1 MCHLKNNTMKRLNK
15 PSDNL
20 GGLLSIW
27 AVPPADIYIG
37 FNAVSFFTTDNI
49 IELYCSPGSIS
60 FTEKE
65 SQEIYGLGYKNEL
78 NAFIPKDSPEVQAI
92 INSMSGRKWIVVFL
106 DQNEQFKVVGTP
118 EIPLRVSFDL
128 DTGSD
133 TPDRNGHSISFY
145 GTQTSKAK
153 FISDPFTG

>member
-1 MCHLKNNTMKRLNK
+1 MKRLNK

-27 AVPPADIYIG
+27 AVPSKDISIC
-37 FNAVSFFTTDNI
+37 FNTVSFFSTDNI
-49 IELYCSPGSIS
+49 IEIYCSPGSIS

-65 SQEIYGLGYKNEL
+65 SQEKYGLGYKNEF
-78 NAFIPKDSPEVQAI
+78 NAFIPKDSPEVQSI
-92 INSMSGRKWIVVFL
+92 INSMSGRKWVIIFL
-106 DQNEQFKVVGTP
+106 DQNEQFKVAGTP

-133 TPDRNGHSISFY
+133 TPDRNGHLISFY

-153 FISDPFTG
+153 FISDPFSV

>member
-1 MCHLKNNTMKRLNK
+1 MKHLNK

-27 AVPPADIYIG
+27 AVPPSDIYIS
-37 FNAVSFFTTDNI
+37 FNVVSFLTTDNI
-49 IELYCSPGSIS
+49 IEIYCSPGSIS

-65 SQEIYGLGYKNEL
+65 SQEKYGLGYKNEL
-78 NAFIPKDSPEVQAI
+78 KAFIPKDSPDTQAI
-92 INSMSGRKWIVVFL
+92 INDMSNRKWVVILL
-106 DQNEQFKVVGTP
+106 DQNEQFKVAGTP

-128 DTGSD
+128 ETGAD

-145 GTQTSKAK
+145 GTQIGKAK
-153 FISDPFTG
+153 FITNPF

>member
-1 MCHLKNNTMKRLNK
+1 MCHIKNNTMKRLKK

-49 IELYCSPGSIS
+49 IEMYCSAGSIS

-65 SQEIYGLGYKNEL
+65 TQEKYGLGYKNQL
-78 NAFIPKDSPEVQAI
+78 NAFIPKDSPEVQSI
-92 INSMSGRKWIVVFL
+92 INSMSGRKWVVILL
-106 DQNEQFKVVGTP
+106 DQNELFKVAGAP
-118 EIPLRVSFDL
+118 EIPLRVAFDL

-153 FISDPFTG
+153 FISDPFTE

>member
-1 MCHLKNNTMKRLNK
+1 MRHLNK

-27 AVPPADIYIG
+27 AVPPSDISIS
-37 FNAVSFFTTDNI
+37 FNAASFLSTDNI
-49 IELYCSPGSIS
+49 IEMYCSPGSIS

-65 SQEIYGLGYKNEL
+65 SQEKYGLGYKNEI
-78 NAFIPKDSPEVQAI
+78 NAFIPKDSEEAESI
-92 INSMSGRKWIVVFL
+92 INDMTGRRWVVILL
-106 DQNEQFKVVGTP
+106 DQNEKFKVAGTP

-128 DTGSD
+128 DTGTD

-145 GTQTSKAK
+145 GTQTTKAK
-153 FISDPFTG
+153 FITDPFSI

>member
-1 MCHLKNNTMKRLNK
+1 MKYLNK

-27 AVPPADIYIG
+27 AVPPSDITIS

-49 IELYCSPGSIS
+49 IEMSCSPGSIS
-60 FTEKE
+60 FTETQV
-65 SQEIYGLGYKNEL
+65 QEKYGLGYKNEL
-78 NAFIPKDSPEVQAI
+78 NAFIPKDSPEVQSI
-92 INSMSGRKWIVVFL
+92 INDMIGRKWIVVFL
-106 DQNEQFKVVGTP
+106 DQNEQFKVAGTP

-128 DTGSD
+128 DTGAD

-145 GTQTSKAK
+145 GTQTEKSR
-153 FISDPFTG
+153 FIQNPF

>member
-1 MCHLKNNTMKRLNK
+1 MKHLNK

-20 GGLLSIW
+20 GGLLKIW
-27 AVPPADIYIG
+27 AVPPDDITIS
-37 FNAVSFFTTDNI
+37 FNTANFRTTANI
-49 IELYCSPGSIS
+49 IEMYCSPGSIS

-65 SQEIYGLGYKNEL
+65 TQEKYGLGYKNEI
-78 NAFIPKDSPEVQAI
+78 NAFIPKDSPETQPI
-92 INSMSGRKWIVVFL
+92 INDMIGRKWVVILL
-106 DQNEQFKVVGTP
+106 DQNEQFKLAGTP

-128 DTGSD
+128 DTGAD

-153 FISDPFTG
+153 FIADPFSE

>member
-1 MCHLKNNTMKRLNK
+1 MKRLNK

-27 AVPPADIYIG
+27 AVPPADINIG
-37 FNAVSFFTTDNI
+37 FNAVSYFTTDNI
-49 IELYCSPGSIS
+49 VELYCSPGSIS

-65 SQEIYGLGYKNEL
+65 SQEKYGLGYKNQL
-78 NAFIPKDSPEVQAI
+78 NAFIPKDSPEVQSI
-92 INSMSGRKWIVVFL
+92 INNMTGRKWVVIFQ
-106 DQNEQFKVVGTP
+106 DQNEQFKVAGTP

-153 FISDPFTG
+153 FIADPFTG